1 MVREIFKD
9 LNLSE
14 MECKIA
20 GDKFRRVTVRKG
32 EILLNAGQYVPYQYY
47 VYSGCLRSYFLNDSG
62 KDHTMQF
69 AVNNW
74 WISDYSAFFN
84 ESRSVLYI
92 ECLQDAE
99 IYQISKKSLEQLYS
113 EVPVIESYFRVRMEK
128 SFVNFQHRILSDLAM
143 SAKEKYCW
151 FITRYPSIQQKIKN
165 YHVASYL
172 GITTESLS
180 RIRKGLIREK
190 NLRVL

>member
-1 MVREIFKD
+1 MIKEIFKD

-14 MECKIA
+14 MEYKIA
-20 GDKFRRVTVRKG
+20 ANKFRRVLVKKG
-32 EILLNAGQYVPYQYY
+32 AILVNAGQFAPHQYY
-47 VYSGCLRSYFLNDSG
+47 VHSGCLRSYYLNDTG

-69 AVNNW
+69 ALDNW

-84 ESRSVLYI
+84 ETRSVLYI

-99 IYQISKKSLEQLYS
+99 IYQISRRSLEQLYL

-128 SFVNFQHRILSDLAM
+128 SFVNFQNRILSDLAM

-172 GITTESLS
+172 D
-180 RIRKGLIREK
+180 
-190 NLRVL
+190 

>member
-1 MVREIFKD
+1 
-9 LNLSE
+9 